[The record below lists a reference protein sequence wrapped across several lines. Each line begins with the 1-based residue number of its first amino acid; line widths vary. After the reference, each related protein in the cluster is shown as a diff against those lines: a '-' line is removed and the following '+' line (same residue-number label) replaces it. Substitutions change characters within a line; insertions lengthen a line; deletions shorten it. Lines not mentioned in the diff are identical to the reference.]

1 MSLKDLDSLFRP
13 KSIAVIGASNR
24 PKSIGY
30 VVMRNLLNGGFA
42 GPILPINPRYKAV
55 AGVLAYPDLKELP
68 LSPDLAI
75 ICTPPHLVPDYLSQ
89 LGKIGGKTALIMST
103 DLDKVYHQGESVEDI
118 CIAIGKEHSLRILGP
133 NCLGII
139 IPRIGINASFGVS
152 DIPAGQIAFIS
163 QSDSLGMAVLDWA
176 HAKGIGFS
184 TFLSLGDSCDINF
197 DEIIDYLAG
206 DPYTSSIL
214 LYIEHIKNP
223 RKFISAARSASRNKP
238 LVVIKSASEEGE
250 ESLLHLEGG
259 IRIDLDKVYDA
270 LFRRSGMLRVFD
282 VAELFDAVETLAR
295 SKPLRGD
302 RLAILSNGGG
312 PAIMAKT
319 KLLEEGGTLATLET
333 STLEN
338 LKKEIAEDFFGI
350 NPVRIIDHA
359 SSDIYS
365 IALSTLL
372 KDRNVDAVMVIHVP
386 SAFTSSRDIAGAIV
400 NTIGQSRKNVFTV
413 WLGEESP
420 REARR
425 IFALSGIPTY
435 ETPDQAVRI
444 FMDLVKFKRNQELLM
459 ETPDSVPKEFI
470 PNPDPAKQI
479 VKNALKEGRDTLS
492 LPEIK
497 EILSLYSIEVVETRL
512 VESAEEAS
520 LVAKEIGYP
529 VCLKIASPDIENE
542 QVIGAVAWDLENEEE
557 IKKAAQAI
565 LGRVIKARP
574 EAQIDGFVVQK
585 MSRRPHAFELFVGV
599 CEHKVF
605 GPVMIFGQGGVAGS
619 ISKDFAVGFPPLNMT
634 LAKEVMQHTEIYKL
648 LKGEDGFAA
657 VDMDALRLTL
667 VQLSQLIIDIPQ
679 ITEISITPLLAD
691 TSGTLAVDASIKIA
705 ETNLTGAARLVIR
718 PYPEYLEEYISLPSG
733 LNVLIRPIRPEDEK
747 QHLKFMEKLSEYDL
761 RMRFFGF
768 VHHFTHSQ
776 MAHLTQIDYDREM
789 AFIAINLT
797 KGEDQ
802 NETIG
807 EVRAYFDPDNT
818 SAEFA
823 IVVRTDLK
831 LKGLGTILLDKM
843 IRYCKMRGTKELMA
857 YTLRDNKAMQALAKK
872 LGFSIKTDKNDPETI
887 ILTLDLESLPREE
900 V

>member
-1 MSLKDLDSLFRP
+1 MSLKDLDTLFRP
-13 KSIAVIGASNR
+13 RSIAVIGASNR

-42 GPILPINPRYKAV
+42 GPILPINPKYKAV
-55 AGVLAYPDLKELP
+55 AGVLAYSDLEGLP
-68 LSPDLAI
+68 LCPDLAI
-75 ICTPPHLVPDYLSQ
+75 VCTPPKFIPEYLKQ
-89 LGKIGGKTALIMST
+89 LGEIGGKTALIMST
-103 DLDKVYHQGESVEDI
+103 DLDKIYHQGHSLEEM
-118 CIAIGKEHSLRILGP
+118 CLNIARKHHLRILGP
-133 NCLGII
+133 NCLGIV

-163 QSDSLGMAVLDWA
+163 QSDSLAMAVLDWA

-238 LVVIKSASEEGE
+238 LVVIKSASEDPL
-250 ESLLHLEGG
+250 ESVIALEGG
-259 IRIDLDKVYDA
+259 IGIDLDKIYDA

-312 PAIMAKT
+312 PALIAKT
-319 KLLEEGGTLATLET
+319 KLLAEGGTLASLSQETLQALKGEIG
-333 STLEN
+333 EN
-338 LKKEIAEDFFGI
+338 FFGE
-350 NPVRIIDHA
+350 NPIRIIDHA
-359 SSDIYS
+359 PSDIYS
-365 IALSTLL
+365 SALNILL
-372 KDRNVDAVMVIHVP
+372 KDKNVDAVMVIHVP

-444 FMDLVKFKRNQELLM
+444 FMDLVKFRRNQELLM

-479 VKNALKEGRDTLS
+479 VKNALKEGRDTLT

-497 EILSLYSIEVVETRL
+497 EILSLYSIDVVETRL
-512 VESAEEAS
+512 VESAEEAA

-529 VCLKIASPDIENE
+529 VCLKIASPDIENK
-542 QVIGAVAWDLENEEE
+542 QVIGAVAWDLESEEE

-574 EAQIDGFVVQK
+574 EAQIDGFLVQK
-585 MSRRPHAFELFVGV
+585 MSRRPDAFELFLGV
-599 CEHKVF
+599 YDHKIF
-605 GPVMIFGQGGVAGS
+605 GPVIIFGQGGIAGN

-634 LAKEVMQHTEIYKL
+634 LAKEVIQHTQIYKM
-648 LKGEDGFAA
+648 LKGDMGVAG

-667 VQLSQLIIDIPQ
+667 VQISQLIIDIPQ
-679 ITEISITPLLAD
+679 ITEISINPLLAD
-691 TSGTLAVDASIKIA
+691 RGGTLAIEANIKIA
-705 ETNLTGAARLVIR
+705 DTNLTGAARLAIR

-747 QHLKFMEKLSEYDL
+747 QHLRFMEKLSEYDL

-797 KGEDQ
+797 KGEDE

-831 LKGLGTILLDKM
+831 MKGLGTILLDKM
-843 IRYCKMRGTKELMA
+843 IRYCKMRGVKELMA
-857 YTLRDNKAMQALAKK
+857 YTLRDNKAMQALARK

-887 ILTLDLESLPREE
+887 ILTLDIESLPRE
-900 V
+900 